1 MRIKCKVRDLQAE
14 IDKAWKE
21 KKEENNYGEN
31 SNKKHASG
39 DVRKDDYLPK
49 VPGTT
54 PSLSL
59 RLALVGVPD
68 MQG

>member
-1 MRIKCKVRDLQAE
+1 MRIICKARDLPAE
-14 IDKAWKE
+14 IDKAWREQKGGDD
-21 KKEENNYGEN
+21 GED

-54 PSLSL
+54 PSL
-59 RLALVGVPD
+59 
-68 MQG
+68 